1 MGDNKNTIIA
11 VVLAVI
17 ILFGYDFFVLK
28 PMRDRAAAEAEAT
41 QAAQELAQAD
51 APTPDGI
58 TPDMPAAPV
67 LRAVEEVLSEGQRIP
82 VRTATIEGSLNL
94 TGARLDDIRLL
105 EYTTAVDSTTPVT
118 LLSPQDAPFAY
129 YAANGWTGIENAP
142 SNMPGL
148 NTSWTLVEGDVL
160 TPTTPV
166 VLEYTTGDL
175 TFRRTVR
182 VDEHYMFTYDD
193 SVTNASAQPVTLAR
207 YGLVRRHGQPAD
219 LANFYVLH
227 EGPLGVMGNTFF
239 DRKYKKIDKDGG
251 LQETGQGG
259 WIGNTD
265 KYWMA
270 VTGPLGENPN
280 LRGEIRTLEARGETI
295 YESNYIRDGQII
307 APGETLTSQAFIY
320 AGVKSS
326 GLLHDYEEELGIPR
340 FDMAID
346 WGMFWFL
353 TRPFFYLLHLFNGF
367 LGNFALAI
375 LLLTV
380 LIKLVLYPL
389 NNRAFSSMAKM
400 RAVQPKVQ
408 ELRERFENDKE
419 RQSKEMMEL
428 YKREKINPV
437 AGCLP
442 ILPQIPIFFALYKTV
457 FISLDARHESFTWI
471 QDLSAVDPT
480 TIWNLFGLL
489 PFDPSGLPI
498 LGTSLHIGAW
508 PLIMGITMWAQQAL
522 NPPPPD
528 PMQRRIFAF
537 MPIIFTFVMAKF
549 PAALIIYWAWNNTL
563 TVLQQYIIMRTQG
576 QTTEVDRQ
584 IAKLRDRFLPRKGEG
599 EN

>member
-17 ILFGYDFFVLK
+17 ILLGYEVFVMR
-28 PMRDRAAAEAEAT
+28 PMREHANAEAE
-41 QAAQELAQAD
+41 AAQELAQSEA
-51 APTPDGI
+51 APTEI
-58 TPDMPAAPV
+58 TPDTPATPSF
-67 LRAVEEVLSEGQRIP
+67 RSIEDVLSEGPRVP
-82 VRTATIEGSLNL
+82 VRTATVEGSLNL
-94 TGARLDDIRLL
+94 NGARLDDLRLL
-105 EYTTAVDSTTPVT
+105 DYMTDVDSTTPVT
-118 LLSPQDAPFAY
+118 LLSPQDTPSAY
-129 YAANGWTGIENAP
+129 YAANGWAGVENAP

-148 NTSWTLVEGDVL
+148 NTTWTLVEGNVL

-182 VDEHYMFTYDD
+182 IDEHYMFTYDD
-193 SVTNASAQPVTLAR
+193 TVTNNSAQPVTLAR
-207 YGLVRRHGQPAD
+207 YGLVRQHGMPTGMT
-219 LANFYVLH
+219 NFPVLH
-227 EGPLGVMGNTFF
+227 EGPLGLIGNTFF
-239 DRKYKKIDKDGG
+239 DRKYKKIDKNGG
-251 LQETGQGG
+251 VQHSGPGG
-259 WIGNTD
+259 WIGNTN
-265 KYWMA
+265 KYWLA

-280 LRGEIRTLEARGETI
+280 LRGEIRTIQARGETI
-295 YESNYIRDGQII
+295 YESNYIRDPQIL
-307 APGETLTSQAFIY
+307 AAGETLSSQAFVY
-320 AGVKSS
+320 AGVKSAE
-326 GLLHDYEEELGIPR
+326 LLRDYQKDLGITR

-367 LGNFALAI
+367 LGNFAFAI

-389 NNRAFSSMAKM
+389 NNRAYGSMAKM
-400 RAVQPKVQ
+400 RAVQPKIQ

-442 ILPQIPIFFALYKTV
+442 MLPQIPIFYALYKTV

-471 QDLSAVDPT
+471 KDLASVDPT
-480 TIWNLFGLL
+480 NIWNLFGLL
-489 PFDPSGLPI
+489 PFDPATIPWI
-498 LGTSLHIGAW
+498 GTSLATDLHIGAW
-508 PLIMGITMWAQQAL
+508 PILMGITMWAQQAL

-537 MPIIFTFVMAKF
+537 MPVIFTFVMAKF

-576 QTTEVDRQ
+576 QTTELDRQ
-584 IAKLRDRFLPRKGEG
+584 IAKLRDRFLPANGEG
-599 EN
+599 EK